1 MNVPRLLIAGTHSG
15 AGKTSVTLG
24 LIGALRRRGT
34 VVQPFKVGP
43 DFNDSSLLT
52 AVSGRPSR
60 NLDTWMLPKATV
72 LELFVRGSD
81 GAGLALVEGVMG
93 LYDGYRGG
101 GDEGSTAE
109 VAKLLHAPVVLV
121 VDVSGS
127 VRSAAATAL
136 GFVAFDPAVTIAGVI
151 ADRVGGER
159 HLGWLRDALAGAGIP
174 LLGAMPWDER
184 MVLPERYLGLVPAAE
199 RNATGAF
206 EALADAA
213 VRHIDLDAIVRI
225 ARQAP
230 PVIVPGQ
237 SAFPAM
243 IPPPSVSIGIARD
256 RAFHFYYQD
265 SLDLLASRGAALV
278 PFSPLAD
285 ARLPRVDGLYLGGGY
300 PELYAEELAANGGM
314 LHEVTDAIS
323 DGMPVYAECGGM
335 TYLARELVDL
345 EGREHAL
352 AGVLPISVK
361 VHRSLAAIGY
371 VTLTA
376 EADSVL
382 LRDGEIV
389 RGHEFH
395 SSTVTPH
402 EPLPL
407 AFRVAEGRGMVDGHD
422 GVTMR
427 ALLASYTH
435 LHFASKP
442 VMAER
447 FVDACKRHRT
457 GNKTR
462 RPGNEQ

>member
-1 MNVPRLLIAGTHSG
+1 MPVENCGDPMNVPRLVIAGTHSG
-15 AGKTSVTLG
+15 AGKTSVALG
-24 LIGALRRRGT
+24 LIGALRRRGIA
-34 VVQPFKVGP
+34 VQPFKVGP

-52 AVSGRPSR
+52 AAAGRPSR

-72 LELFVRGSD
+72 LELFVRGAE
-81 GAGLALVEGVMG
+81 GADLAIAEGVMG

-101 GDEGSTAE
+101 SDEGSTAD
-109 VAKLLHAPVVLV
+109 VAMLLHAPVVLV

-174 LLGAMPWDER
+174 LLGALPWDDR
-184 MVLPERYLGLVPAAE
+184 LTLPERHLGLVPAAE
-199 RNATGAF
+199 GEPTGALT
-206 EALADAA
+206 ALADAA
-213 VRHIDLDAIVRI
+213 AAHIDIEAIVRL

-230 PVIVPGQ
+230 PVVVPGQ

-243 IPPPSVSIGIARD
+243 TPPPSVSIGIARD

-265 SLDLLASRGAALV
+265 GLDLLASRGATLT
-278 PFSPLAD
+278 PFSPLDD
-285 ARLPRVDGLYLGGGY
+285 ARLPPTDGLYLGGGY
-300 PELYAEELAANGGM
+300 PELYAARLAANTGIRRQI
-314 LHEVTDAIS
+314 LDAVS

-335 TYLARELVDL
+335 MYLARELVDAQ
-345 EGREHAL
+345 GREHAMVG
-352 AGVLPISVK
+352 ALPVSVH
-361 VHRSLAAIGY
+361 VGRSLAAIGY

-376 EADSVL
+376 HADTLL
-382 LRDGEIV
+382 LREGDVV

-395 SSTVTPH
+395 ASTVTAH
-402 EPLPL
+402 EPLRL
-407 AFRVAEGRGMVDGHD
+407 AFRVEEGRGMIDGQD
-422 GVTMR
+422 GAAVHS
-427 ALLASYTH
+427 LLASYTH

-447 FVDACKRHRT
+447 FVDACRRY
-457 GNKTR
+457 KTK
-462 RPGNEQ
+462 